1 MVPNQRSASSHQD
14 RDSAGVRD
22 EKESGIASLG
32 SGYPM
37 ALASATASSDDID
50 LDGFKD
56 VYSRLVEQVC
66 YLVYPYAYM
75 DFSFLIDI
83 DQPK

>member
-1 MVPNQRSASSHQD
+1 MVPNQRSASSRQD
-14 RDSAGVRD
+14 RDSVGVRD
-22 EKESGIASLG
+22 EDEPEIASSD

-56 VYSRLVEQVC
+56 IYTRLVEQVC
-66 YLVYPYAYM
+66 YHVYPYAYIHL
-75 DFSFLIDI
+75 SFPIDS
-83 DQPK
+83 DKAK